1 MAYPITDQ
9 KSLVIAKTLGTLS
22 FRSRCI
28 PEEWNKHLV
37 NEKGTVKVNAADVLA
52 EILYW
57 YRPVAVYHPQTQ
69 KLIGFKKKYK
79 NSLLQK
85 SYQEIAKKLNLSLDQ
100 VKAAVLYLEE
110 KGFIERHFRDIQY
123 NSIHLSNVMFIE
135 IFLDKILEITLPKND
150 VKEVEEQEDEE
161 EGEEIYYH
169 HIEGN
174 YCFGENPL
182 EEKDLTEKM
191 MKKLDSK
198 KEFIQEIDANNKN
211 IETVE
216 KTFEKSDSQET
227 NLKQV
232 DSDLAQNLVSNAK
245 LLHQEDDCC
254 EKKFAITYKNTQE
267 GVLKNTDT
275 YTSTSSYT
283 TSKTTS
289 SCNKSLN
296 SDRSL
301 TFSKEES
308 LFLEEL
314 LAIKPHEGKPIE
326 KSSATWWIKF
336 FGIDKIKTA
345 LAVYW
350 QRVNKALKCFWFEG
364 PRDIGGTIR
373 QALKNNTQ
381 VYQEPV
387 KKTAMSQTANPS
399 KAFINNTLEPA
410 YVSKNAS
417 QIKLQAVYEP
427 KSNSQESLKSVEQ
440 AELKT
445 QTDLQPLQVQ
455 KEEIKVD
462 IEAMSQSELEAMLKA
477 EIEAIYE
484 PRPIAPEKQEVIAQE
499 KVEVAPQ
506 LQSTV
511 YKPLENLLQK
521 QLETITKSKAESV
534 EPVEVTANSQ
544 KPLIIQPT
552 LEKAIQD
559 SAQIVQKPLNAN
571 AAQKAFMYFNEDE
584 KKCLRYLL
592 NYIPAKGEKI
602 PETEATWWIKEF
614 GVAKVKT
621 AMQVYAQQVEKASKS
636 SAVPMPES
644 IGGYVRNAL
653 NQGLQPCRE
662 MDLRNKSFAEE
673 FKQKMNWAELV
684 ITEKYCSAKNIGKEW
699 FYHVNEALFK
709 QSLQECYTN
718 CFSDHG
724 CARGI

>member
-9 KSLVIAKTLGTLS
+9 S
-22 FRSRCI
+22 FMAQTVQLNAVNTTKQAI
-28 PEEWNKHLV
+28 PHAWYQHLV
-37 NEKGTVKVNAADVLA
+37 NEQGKVQLNAVTILS
-52 EILYW
+52 EIVYW
-57 YRPVAVYHPQTQ
+57 YTPVPIYDRSTKKIIGYQ
-69 KLIGFKKKYK
+69 KKFKEDI
-79 NSLLQK
+79 LQK
-85 SYQEIAKKLNLSLDQ
+85 SYRDLSIKFGLTKNQVKSGILFLEKEGLIERDIRNINQDSTPINNVLYINLKFDKLLEIYQVPEKSTNLRDEEIDNNCFFEEETIEELDVKKEKCEVSNVNIEKEIFEKQEVEIASDLTQNLACDTTLLNQKNISPEKNFGGRDIILEGGVSKKL
-100 VKAAVLYLEE
+100 
-110 KGFIERHFRDIQY
+110 H
-123 NSIHLSNVMFIE
+123 
-135 IFLDKILEITLPKND
+135 
-150 VKEVEEQEDEE
+150 
-161 EGEEIYYH
+161 
-169 HIEGN
+169 
-174 YCFGENPL
+174 
-182 EEKDLTEKM
+182 
-191 MKKLDSK
+191 
-198 KEFIQEIDANNKN
+198 
-211 IETVE
+211 
-216 KTFEKSDSQET
+216 
-227 NLKQV
+227 
-232 DSDLAQNLVSNAK
+232 
-245 LLHQEDDCC
+245 
-254 EKKFAITYKNTQE
+254 
-267 GVLKNTDT
+267 T
-275 YTSTSSYT
+275 YTCT

-673 FKQKMNWAELV
+673 FKQKMNWADLV

-724 CARGI
+724 YARGI